1 MARYSAE
8 QLTYGTIAP
17 DVARRLIDAGRVQ
30 EAYDILIRSMTREAD
45 SPFRRFNSN
54 LEEVYEDCLIRLG
67 KVDDLKVPPTG
78 CSQARRP

>member
-30 EAYDILIRSMTREAD
+30 EALDIILGARGRGRQILSVGTLRSGR
-45 SPFRRFNSN
+45 S
-54 LEEVYEDCLIRLG
+54 L
-67 KVDDLKVPPTG
+67 
-78 CSQARRP
+78 